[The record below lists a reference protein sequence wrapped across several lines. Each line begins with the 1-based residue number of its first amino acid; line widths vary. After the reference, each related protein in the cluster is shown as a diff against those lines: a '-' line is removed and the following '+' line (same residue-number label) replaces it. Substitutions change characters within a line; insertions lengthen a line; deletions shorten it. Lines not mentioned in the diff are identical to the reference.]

1 LKPEIDKGVQRGIT
15 YKVYA
20 SASASISPIR
30 ATAFYIFL
38 TTKRQ
43 ATATSFACFNLD
55 TCFIDKIHNRSLSP
69 ENGAKK
75 SPVTDRAFIHLL

>member
-1 LKPEIDKGVQRGIT
+1 LKTKIYKGVQRGIT
-15 YKVYA
+15 YEEYA
-20 SASASISPIR
+20 SAPASISPIG
-30 ATAFYIFL
+30 AASFYIFL

-43 ATATSFACFNLD
+43 AAATSFACFNLD